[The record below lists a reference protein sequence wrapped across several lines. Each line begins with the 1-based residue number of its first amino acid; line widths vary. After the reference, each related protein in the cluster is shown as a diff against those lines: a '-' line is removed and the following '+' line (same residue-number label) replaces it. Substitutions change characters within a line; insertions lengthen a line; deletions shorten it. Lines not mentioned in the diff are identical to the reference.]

1 MLNEQVIALI
11 DAVAAHNIETGA
23 LEAIKILSS
32 VLTIILLLV
41 QTPFIF
47 QALRRET
54 TTKRLWRHKPG
65 RGCVMFLLIANLA
78 MWVLTSFNIKQVGL
92 SI

>member
-1 MLNEQVIALI
+1 MPLI
-11 DAVAAHNIETGA
+11 EAVAEDSYVTGP
-23 LEAIKILSS
+23 LEATKILSCL
-32 VLTIILLLV
+32 LTMILLLV

-65 RGCVMFLLIANLA
+65 RGSVMFLLVANLA
-78 MWVLTSFNIKQVGL
+78 MWVLMSFNMKQVL
-92 SI
+92 FHQSQFLLV